1 MDRTPVVKINIVR
14 SHQSVGVRVYIT
26 MCGLAGFGILLAV
39 GFLGFNVNFRKQ
51 RYGIKWSMCLE
62 NVIEYVSNFSVD
74 FFGKSREDY
83 MCCRVLS
90 GSGL

>member
-1 MDRTPVVKINIVR
+1 
-14 SHQSVGVRVYIT
+14 

-62 NVIEYVSNFSVD
+62 KVIEYVSNFSVD
-74 FFGKSREDY
+74 FFGKSREEY
-83 MCCRVLS
+83 MCCMVLPS
-90 GSGL
+90 SGLKGILEGSQQMPIQGETVQKD